1 MSKDI
6 DDLFSDKMSNEIE
19 SELKKKR
26 GKLNTKLIVKAIV
39 ATLGILIVLNIA
51 LGFSSKK
58 YIAYRFKKCTSDKS
72 IEYLVS
78 HPNEY
83 IAKQSYIE
91 TGLFKSTSTYNIAKK
106 VGPRTLYAGSENVSS
121 GLIRYGLVAQES
133 WYTSEATQTLD
144 NNIENRGSDA
154 FGLRGL
160 RFMMPYVDYENII
173 NDFHYL
179 NEIKE
184 NQYAEMA
191 LSFDKEY
198 SYDEVNKMLDSNLIT
213 FYWVDINQEETKEI
227 YKESKYYY
235 SGDSVVGVKSHDFAG
250 KFITDTNERLYN
262 FKGAVGFLKEK
273 DKHGVAYNIN
283 KNNIDENNIKISGV
297 VIQGNPNE
305 LLKMQDNPMIK
316 HAVLGNVV
324 DKY

>member
-1 MSKDI
+1 MNKDI

-19 SELKKKR
+19 RELKKKR

-39 ATLGILIVLNIA
+39 ATLGILIILNIV
-51 LGFSSKK
+51 LGFASKK
-58 YIAYRFKKCTSDKS
+58 YNYYRFNKCSSDKS

-83 IAKQSYIE
+83 IGKQSYIE
-91 TGLFKSTSTYNIAKK
+91 TGLFKSTSTYDIAKK
-106 VGPRTLYAGSENVSS
+106 IGPRTVYAGSENMSS
-121 GLIRYGLVAQES
+121 GLIKFGLVAMQS
-133 WYTSEATQTLD
+133 WAISED
-144 NNIENRGSDA
+144 DKIVSSNIENRRSDA
-154 FGLRGL
+154 FGLRNL
-160 RFMMPYVDYENII
+160 SFMMPYVEYENTI

-179 NEIKE
+179 NEIKD

-198 SYDEVNKMLDSNLIT
+198 SYDEVNEMFDSNLIT
-213 FYWVDINQEETKEI
+213 FYWVDINGEETKEI
-227 YKESKYYY
+227 YKETKYYED
-235 SGDSVVGVKSHDFAG
+235 GDFVVGVKSHGFVG
-250 KFITDTNERLYN
+250 EFIKDTNERLYN

-273 DKHGVAYNIN
+273 NKHGVAYNIN